1 MFGSQAQNLKEVILG
16 EKAPLPLEF
25 NKKRSRSIRIVKK
38 DSRSIKT
45 VRLGA
50 LWGSPFFNFIL
61 KTFYAFL
68 AHRHKFYGIQKLSIG
83 GAAEKI
89 VSALHVVLNEHPNED
104 AEMSKC
110 KSAVHRV
117 RKMERDVDIACA
129 IGKLSNNRINM

>member
-61 KTFYAFL
+61 KHFMLF
-68 AHRHKFYGIQKLSIG
+68 
-83 GAAEKI
+83 
-89 VSALHVVLNEHPNED
+89 
-104 AEMSKC
+104 
-110 KSAVHRV
+110 
-117 RKMERDVDIACA
+117 
-129 IGKLSNNRINM
+129 

>member
-1 MFGSQAQNLKEVILG
+1 MG
-16 EKAPLPLEF
+16 LPLLQF
-25 NKKRSRSIRIVKK
+25 Y
-38 DSRSIKT
+38 T
-45 VRLGA
+45 Q
-50 LWGSPFFNFIL
+50 
-61 KTFYAFL
+61 TFYAFL